1 MNTQKNTKVC
11 DKELRILFSEIDTKI
26 NDLYQCSAKDFK
38 QLNVYL
44 KDYYKKTNIIF
55 KNAFSI
61 IETIGGG
68 KSMELLKEF
77 TEVQTSM
84 RNLKFQLEEENN
96 ENIQILEKILA
107 KVILLTVTMKNFK
120 QDLITYKF
128 LATNFRLLSNYQDI
142 EGKNNEAVLIWEKFT
157 RYVKSLIPA
166 LEDNLEIIKE
176 QLYITISKSKFNLKK
191 SRSNI
196 RNLMTEMDYCIR
208 IVNQKNSESA
218 ESLPFL
224 SQKTENSSR
233 SINNIITNLQY
244 HDIIRQKIEHIQK
257 AHSQIITNLDKGKAS
272 GEVGEKEDQEKDYHQ
287 LGSIAELQAAQ
298 LILVNK
304 EYQIAIED
312 IINSFQQ
319 IGFDLTTVS
328 NISHD
333 FSFDNKSSEFTLINE
348 VKNKLD
354 SGINLLDLNN
364 FEGLQNDH
372 QKLTGQIGLLAKDL
386 DGISVSLKE
395 IRSLDLLNEAPPD
408 RLSTDDK
415 QIPKVIS
422 QLSSQTS
429 EAVGKLHSVIDVVSE
444 IEMLASGLRSG
455 SPESD
460 WGNQLEKEQI
470 ALMVH
475 VSRVLDQLD
484 NDHLTLN
491 ALLAQNKQL
500 SEEILL
506 EIKGTIQN
514 VDYYDFFEKVIE
526 EIIVKLN
533 TINLQLKPGGKGSSG
548 DKKVDL
554 EELKQLY
561 TMKSE
566 RLIHQKV
573 ESSSALSDDVDLFET
588 DQEEED
594 SVELF

>member
-1 MNTQKNTKVC
+1 MNTKKNTKVS
-11 DKELRILFSEIDTKI
+11 DKELRSLFSEIDLKI
-26 NDLYQCSAKDFK
+26 TDLYECSAKDFK

-77 TEVQTSM
+77 NEVQTSI
-84 RNLKFQLEEENN
+84 RNLKFQQEEENN

-142 EGKNNEAVLIWEKFT
+142 EGKNNEAVIIWEKFT

-166 LEDNLEIIKE
+166 IEDNLEIIKE
-176 QLYITISKSKFNLKK
+176 QLYTTISKSKFNQKK

-196 RNLMTEMDYCIR
+196 RNLMKEMEYCIR

-233 SINNIITNLQY
+233 SIANIITNLQY

-272 GEVGEKEDQEKDYHQ
+272 GEAMEKDAHGKDYHQ

-372 QKLTGQIGLLAKDL
+372 QKLSGQIGFLAKDL
-386 DGISVSLKE
+386 DGISESLTE
-395 IRSLDLLNEAPPD
+395 IRSLDLLSEIPPD
-408 RLSTDDK
+408 RFSTDDN
-415 QIPKVIS
+415 QVPKVIS

-429 EAVGKLHSVIDVVSE
+429 EAVSKLHNVIDAVSE

-455 SPESD
+455 TPESD

-484 NDHLTLN
+484 GDHSTLN

-500 SEEILL
+500 SEEILS

-533 TINLQLKPGGKGSSG
+533 TINLQLKPGGKSSSG

-561 TMKSE
+561 TMRSE
-566 RLIHQKV
+566 RLIHKQV
-573 ESSSALSDDVDLFET
+573 ESTSGLTDDLDLFET
-588 DQEEED
+588 DHEEED

>member
-1 MNTQKNTKVC
+1 MKTKKNINVC
-11 DKELRILFSEIDTKI
+11 DKELRSLFSEIDTKI
-26 NDLYQCSAKDFK
+26 TELYKCSASDFK

-77 TEVQTSM
+77 NEAQTSI
-84 RNLKFQLEEENN
+84 RNLKFLLEEDNN

-142 EGKNNEAVLIWEKFT
+142 EGKNTEAMMIWEKFT
-157 RYVKSLIPA
+157 RYVKSLIPS
-166 LEDNLEIIKE
+166 LENNLEILKD
-176 QLYITISKSKFNLKK
+176 QLYITISKSRLNLKK

-196 RNLMTEMDYCIR
+196 GNLMKDMEYCIN
-208 IVNQKNSESA
+208 ILNQKNSESA

-224 SQKTENSSR
+224 SQKTENSSK
-233 SINNIITNLQY
+233 SIANIITNLQY

-257 AHSQIITNLDKGKAS
+257 AHTQIITNLDEEKAT
-272 GEVGEKEDQEKDYHQ
+272 GESGEKETIGKNYHQ

-333 FSFDNKSSEFTLINE
+333 FSFDNKSSELTLINE

-354 SGINLLDLNN
+354 SGIDLLDLNN
-364 FEGLQNDH
+364 IEDLQSDH
-372 QKLTGQIGLLAKDL
+372 QNLSAQIGLLAKDL
-386 DGISVSLKE
+386 NGISESLTE
-395 IRSLDLLNEAPPD
+395 ISSLELLDEA
-408 RLSTDDK
+408 RENKFSNDDE

-422 QLSSQTS
+422 QLSSQS
-429 EAVGKLHSVIDVVSE
+429 IEAAGKLNNVIGAVTE
-444 IEMLASGLRSG
+444 IELLASGLKVASQK
-455 SPESD
+455 PD
-460 WGNQLEKEQI
+460 WANPLEKEQI
-470 ALMVH
+470 SLMVH
-475 VSRVLDQLD
+475 VSHILDQLD
-484 NDHLTLN
+484 IDHLSLN
-491 ALLAQNKQL
+491 ELLAQNKNL
-500 SEEILL
+500 SEEILS

-533 TINLQLKPGGKGSSG
+533 TINLKLKPEGLGSSG
-548 DKKVDL
+548 DKKIDL
-554 EELKQLY
+554 EDIKKLY

-566 RLIHQKV
+566 RMVHQQV
-573 ESSSALSDDVDLFET
+573 ESTADLSDDVDLFST
-588 DQEEED
+588 NQEED